1 MTKASLA
8 ELEAFATVARRGGF
22 RAAARELDVSSSG
35 LSHAVAALEERLN
48 LRLFNRT
55 TRSVVLTAAGTQ
67 FLEEILPA
75 LAAIDSAI
83 ENAGEH
89 LGEPSGLLRLNMA
102 PGAARFVM
110 APLIRD
116 YLSRYPRMKV
126 EIVGEAA
133 LVDVIGK
140 GFDAGIRL
148 RDSVP
153 PDMIAVPI
161 IPEVRLVIV
170 GSPDYLCDR
179 PLPIV
184 PRDLL
189 AHECIGYRMGSGRLY
204 HWEFARGDERLALD
218 VPGRLILD
226 DSGLML
232 DAALAGMGLAY
243 IAEETAA
250 PHVRAGRLTPLLM
263 DWMPEEPPLCLY
275 YSGRR
280 HVPAKLRLF
289 IDLVRDHA
297 RGRESRQGLTGPHA
311 N

>member
-1 MTKASLA
+1 MSKASLA

-22 RAAARELDVSSSG
+22 RAAARELGSSSSG
-35 LSHAVAALEERLN
+35 LSHAVAALEERMN
-48 LRLFNRT
+48 VRLFNRT
-55 TRSVVLTAAGTQ
+55 TRSVALTAAGAQ

-75 LAAIDSAI
+75 LAAIDGAI

-102 PGAARFVM
+102 AGAARFVM

-116 YLSRYPRMKV
+116 YLDRYPLMQV
-126 EIVGEAA
+126 EIVSEAA

-140 GFDAGIRL
+140 GFDAGVRL

-161 IPEVRLVIV
+161 IPEVRLVVV
-170 GSPDYLCDR
+170 GSPDYLRDR
-179 PLPIV
+179 PVPIL

-189 AHECIGYRMGSGRLY
+189 AHECIRYRMGSGRIY
-204 HWEFARGDERLALD
+204 HWEFARDGERLELD

-232 DAALAGMGLAY
+232 DAALAGMGLGY
-243 IAEETAA
+243 LAEETAA
-250 PHVRAGRLTPLLM
+250 PHVRAKRLTPLLR

-280 HVPAKLRLF
+280 HVPAKLRAF
-289 IDLVRDHA
+289 IELVRDHA
-297 RGRESRQGLTGPHA
+297 RAWR
-311 N
+311 

>member
-1 MTKASLA
+1 MRKSGLI
-8 ELEAFATVARRGGF
+8 ELEAVLAVARRGSF
-22 RAAARELDVSSSG
+22 RGAATELGMSTSA
-35 LSHAVAALEERLN
+35 LSNAVAGLESRLGV
-48 LRLFNRT
+48 RLFNRT

-116 YLSRYPRMKV
+116 YLNRYPRMKV

-153 PDMIAVPI
+153 PDMIAVPL

-170 GSPDYLCDR
+170 GSPDYLRDR

-184 PRDLL
+184 PQDLL
-189 AHECIGYRMGSGRLY
+189 AHECVGYRMGSGRLY

-250 PHVRAGRLTPLLM
+250 PHVRAGRLTPLLR
-263 DWMPEEPPLCLY
+263 DWMPVEPPLCLY

-297 RGRESRQGLTGPHA
+297 RGLESRQRLTGPHA

>member
-1 MTKASLA
+1 MPRASLA

-22 RAAARELDVSSSG
+22 RAAARELGSSSSG
-35 LSHAVAALEERLN
+35 LSHAVAALEERMN
-48 LRLFNRT
+48 VRLFNRT
-55 TRSVVLTAAGTQ
+55 TRSVALTAAGAQ

-75 LAAIDSAI
+75 LAAIDGAI

-102 PGAARFVM
+102 AGAARFVM

-116 YLSRYPRMKV
+116 YLDRYPRMQV
-126 EIVGEAA
+126 EIVSEAA

-140 GFDAGIRL
+140 GFDAGVRL

-161 IPEVRLVIV
+161 IPEVCLTVV
-170 GSPDYLCDR
+170 GSPQYLRDR
-179 PLPIV
+179 PVPIV

-189 AHECIGYRMGSGRLY
+189 AHECIRYRLGSGRIY
-204 HWEFARGDERLALD
+204 HWEFARDGERLELD

-232 DAALAGMGLAY
+232 DAALAGMGLGY
-243 IAEETAA
+243 LAEETAA
-250 PHVRAGRLTPLLM
+250 PHVRAGHLIALLA
-263 DWMPEEPPLCLY
+263 DWMPPEPPLCLY

-280 HVPAKLRLF
+280 HVPAKLRAF
-289 IDLVRDHA
+289 IELVREHA
-297 RGRESRQGLTGPHA
+297 RGWVAT
-311 N
+311 

>member
-1 MTKASLA
+1 MPRASLA

-22 RAAARELDVSSSG
+22 RAAARELGSSSSG
-35 LSHAVAALEERLN
+35 LSHAVAALEERMN
-48 LRLFNRT
+48 VRLFNRT
-55 TRSVVLTAAGTQ
+55 TRSVALTAAGAQ

-75 LAAIDSAI
+75 LAAIDGAI

-89 LGEPSGLLRLNMA
+89 MGEPSGLLRLNMA
-102 PGAARFVM
+102 AGAARFVM

-116 YLSRYPRMKV
+116 YLDRYPRMQV
-126 EIVGEAA
+126 EIVSEAA

-140 GFDAGIRL
+140 GFDAGVRL

-161 IPEVRLVIV
+161 IPEVRLAVV
-170 GSPDYLCDR
+170 GSPHYLRDR
-179 PLPIV
+179 PVPIV

-189 AHECIGYRMGSGRLY
+189 AHECIRYRLGSGRIY
-204 HWEFARGDERLALD
+204 HWEFAQGSERLELD

-232 DAALAGMGLAY
+232 DAALAGMGLGYLA
-243 IAEETAA
+243 AETVA
-250 PHVRAGRLTPLLM
+250 PHVRTGRLTSLLT
-263 DWMPEEPPLCLY
+263 DWMPLEPPLCLY

-280 HVPAKLRLF
+280 QVPAKLRAF
-289 IDLVRDHA
+289 IALVREHTQ
-297 RGRESRQGLTGPHA
+297 SRKAL
-311 N
+311 

>member
-1 MTKASLA
+1 MSKASLA

-22 RAAARELDVSSSG
+22 RAAARELGVSSSG
-35 LSHAVAALEERLN
+35 LSHAIAALEARLN

-55 TRSVVLTAAGTQ
+55 TRSVALTAAGAQ
-67 FLEEILPA
+67 FLEEVVPA

-83 ENAGEH
+83 ENAGER

-102 PGAARFVM
+102 AGAARFVM

-116 YLSRYPRMKV
+116 YLERYPRMQV
-126 EIVGEAA
+126 EIVSEAA

-140 GFDAGIRL
+140 GFDAGVRL
-148 RDSVP
+148 RDNVP

-161 IPEVRLVIV
+161 IHEVRLVVV
-170 GSPDYLCDR
+170 GSPEYLRDR
-179 PLPIV
+179 PVPIV

-189 AHECIGYRMGSGRLY
+189 AHECIRYRLGSGRIY
-204 HWEFARGDERLALD
+204 HWEFARDDERLELD

-232 DAALAGMGLAY
+232 DAALEGMGLAY
-243 IAEETAA
+243 LAEATIA
-250 PHVRAGRLTPLLM
+250 PHVEAGNLTRLLA
-263 DWMPEEPPLCLY
+263 DWMPREPALCLY

-280 HVPAKLRLF
+280 QVPVKLRSF
-289 IDLVRDHA
+289 IDLIPEFARTRD
-297 RGRESRQGLTGPHA
+297 
-311 N
+311 